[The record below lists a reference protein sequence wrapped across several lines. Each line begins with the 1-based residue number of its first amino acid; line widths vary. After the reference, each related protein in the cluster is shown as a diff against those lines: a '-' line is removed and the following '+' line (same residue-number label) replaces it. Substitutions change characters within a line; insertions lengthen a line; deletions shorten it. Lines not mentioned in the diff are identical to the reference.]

1 MHIKVGIRYK
11 ILNLTM
17 HDGYSSYTDLKRNF
31 KEPFAMKI
39 YNFLGYSSYTGYT
52 DLKTTFKDPLS
63 NK

>member
-17 HDGYSSYTDLKRNF
+17 HDGYSSYT
-31 KEPFAMKI
+31 
-39 YNFLGYSSYTGYT
+39 GYT

-63 NK
+63 NKWKNEIKNLIWSLP